1 METSDLVINGD
12 TELICDGESFWVSSA
27 LLQARGV
34 WWSPCSL
41 GMGPSASSTDSVT
54 VIFPDHTKHE
64 LNNFINA
71 VYYDI
76 FKNSDVLQGFNGFS
90 VNEIPSFRLGI
101 ALGNE
106 LDDGKSITV
115 YKERIP
121 WRPWTSQSSV
131 LSSAMFRRSSTSAR
145 GVSLSSSP
153 RVTSIR
159 QAMYKNSP
167 VRPPLRDRIKSRCQE
182 MRRRDRD
189 NIVSGV
195 RNISKAAVPGDQV
208 KEVLTAPGVGD
219 VDQNIDNHELQGEFE
234 KFAQVT
240 DTADNMDNH
249 DLRPLVDTESI
260 VGGQYGDSK
269 LDGQNGSCVTVRL
282 YHNSPVFSE
291 RLPSQQV
298 PEMEEVAHMNSSH
311 EDISKVG
318 NNPVSELGVSL
329 RGGSGFSIS
338 SIPAINAAE
347 DDQHQEGDV
356 QEVPEDDQHQ
366 AGDVQEVPEDDQHQ
380 AGDVQEVPDDA
391 ATAGGDQ
398 VALSREEGQGRC
410 KNTSGK
416 VYQCEFCASIFEEG
430 KQFRDHMR
438 KHKYKECT
446 ICNMRLS
453 ANTTLPYHMM
463 RCSKTRNI
471 QCPQC
476 EYKCSTQV
484 DLKKHLKTCSPAKE
498 HKCDNCE
505 FIGKSRQELRI
516 HMKEHPKF
524 GCDRCG
530 KTFRKQSTLTRHV
543 DAHEA
548 HTVVTSKGDWFKI
561 DDSVMVN
568 ERSKQKESK
577 LYHCLQCSYKSRKN
591 FNLKVHVLRIHDRPQ
606 PQKVKIKPKCKKC
619 GFTSLSAWNVRRHQN
634 TCPGPGSGKITLQ
647 KVIELCV
654 NTNCSFTD
662 VKKIR
667 KMLFETYGRGA
678 VEPNVFIKLTKLLK
692 DLSVWWT
699 TEVIELQENSKS
711 KKGKLGKTC
720 VSYIKKLKQFE
731 DWVINLRGIKN
742 AKVSYSFDGGQFKC
756 VGVLNIHDLDRPG
769 EPDIQGHLSTGSRL
783 TLPFL
788 QADMGRRFGEN
799 HYNVKKLL
807 SLIEFPE
814 SADFQ
819 FAQDYKLRNIILGII
834 GTNGRFPCG
843 YATCYKVDEA
853 GNPTTRR
860 GRQLYL

>member
-1 METSDLVINGD
+1 MESNDFIIDGD

-27 LLQARGV
+27 VLQARGV

-41 GMGPSASSTDSVT
+41 GMDPSASVDSVT
-54 VIFPDHTKHE
+54 VIFPDHKKHE
-64 LNNFINA
+64 LKNFINA
-71 VYYDI
+71 VI
-76 FKNSDVLQGFNGFS
+76 FKSNRDILQGFNGFG
-90 VNEIPSFRLGI
+90 VNEIPSSRLGI

-106 LDDGKSITV
+106 LDDGQSITV
-115 YKERIP
+115 YKEKIP

-131 LSSAMFRRSSTSAR
+131 LSSAVFRPSSTSAR
-145 GVSLSSSP
+145 VGNLSSSP

-159 QAMYKNSP
+159 QTMYKKSPVP

-195 RNISKAAVPGDQV
+195 RNISMAAVPGDQV
-208 KEVLTAPGVGD
+208 KEVLTTPGVGD
-219 VDQNIDNHELQGEFE
+219 IDQNIDNHELQGEFE

-240 DTADNMDNH
+240 DTDNMDNH
-249 DLRPLVDTESI
+249 ELRPLVDTGSI
-260 VGGQYGDSK
+260 VGGKYGDSK
-269 LDGQNGSCVTVRL
+269 LDGQDGSCVTVRR
-282 YHNSPVFSE
+282 YHNSPVPSE

-298 PEMEEVAHMNSSH
+298 PEMEEVAYTNSSH

-318 NNPVSELGVSL
+318 SNPVSELGALL

-347 DDQHQEGDV
+347 E
-356 QEVPEDDQHQ
+356 DQHQ
-366 AGDVQEVPEDDQHQ
+366 AGDI
-380 AGDVQEVPDDA
+380 QEVPDDA

-398 VALSREEGQGRC
+398 VELPGEEEEGQGRC
-410 KNTSGK
+410 ENSSGK

-438 KHKYKECT
+438 NHKFKECT
-446 ICNMRLS
+446 ICNKRLS
-453 ANTTLPYHMM
+453 ANTNLPYHMI
-463 RCSKTRNI
+463 RCSKTMKI

-476 EYKCSTQV
+476 EYKCATQV
-484 DLKKHLKTCSPAKE
+484 DLKRHLKRCNSSPPKE
-498 HKCDNCE
+498 YKCDNCE
-505 FIGKSRQELRI
+505 FIGKSRLEMRI

-530 KTFRKQSTLTRHV
+530 KTFRKQSTLKRHV

-548 HTVVTSKGDWFKI
+548 HTVVTSKGDWFKF
-561 DDSVMVN
+561 DDSMMEN
-568 ERSKQKESK
+568 RRNKQKESK
-577 LYHCLQCSYKSRKN
+577 LFHCLQCSYKSRRN
-591 FNLKVHVLRIHDRPQ
+591 FNLKLHVLRIHDRPQ

-619 GFTSLSAWNVRRHQN
+619 GFTSLSAWNVRRHQER
-634 TCPGPGSGKITLQ
+634 CPGPGSGKITLQ

-667 KMLFETYGRGA
+667 KMLLETYGRGA

-699 TEVIELQENSKS
+699 TEVIELQEKSKS

-720 VSYIKKLKQFE
+720 VSYIKKLKLFE
-731 DWVINLRGIKN
+731 DWVIKLRGIKN

-769 EPDIQGHLSTGSRL
+769 EPDLQGHLSTGSRL

-799 HYNVKKLL
+799 HYNVRKLL

-814 SADFQ
+814 SPNFQ
-819 FAQDYKLRNIILGII
+819 FAQDYKLKNIILGII
-834 GTNGRFPCG
+834 GTNGRHPCA
-843 YATCYKVDEA
+843 YATCYKVDED

-860 GRQLYL
+860 GRQLY